1 MAKMPGIWRTRPKI
15 SEAELAEIAAERH
28 RTEERLAAIFGL
40 PFVST
45 EPDDLSDEM
54 PADQGPLSVDTAEP
68 EPAPEPEAPVARVE
82 RLRPGI
88 MVAGTRDLVGVMDV
102 VDDAPLSI
110 APDVPEAVVSTM
122 TPPTMTPA
130 PTTPAPA
137 QVAAS
142 EPTNVRKPRPVGAT
156 AAPKTAKPAAPKAA
170 TVTKTAASAPKA
182 APVTK
187 TAATA
192 ESSAAKAAP
201 AKPAAGKPA
210 TPKAA
215 TPKAATARPAKSAK
229 TKTGRAKAAPVPV
242 ASAASCPYCAVLLEP
257 EPASSRR
264 CAQCRQ
270 RIIVKR
276 VDGRKVFLA
285 EAVIPVFEAERRRV
299 ADGSRFAREAH
310 RWLRLAVVAGAPPE
324 RVEQRALAA
333 QARPSEDAVAAS
345 RALYLATV
353 EHAYQD
359 ARRAH
364 RWDEASRVR
373 RDQAMALYR
382 AAGVSEPPSEAILK
396 LHREAVAAELRGIAE
411 MVRDAELA
419 AATCCD
425 TCREDDH
432 RIVRI
437 SAELRAPSLP
447 HAGCPKGLCACH
459 WDLPMSHRATVQ
471 RYARRRANADSR
483 GARAKASPSA

>member
-15 SEAELAEIAAERH
+15 TEAELAEIAADRH

-40 PFVST
+40 PFVSS

-54 PADQGPLSVDTAEP
+54 PDDDGLLSVNTAES
-68 EPAPEPEAPVARVE
+68 EPAPEPEAPVAAAE
-82 RLRPGI
+82 RPRPGI
-88 MVAGTRDLVGVMDV
+88 MVAGTRDLVGVMAV
-102 VDDAPLSI
+102 VDEAPPSI
-110 APDVPEAVVSTM
+110 APDVPEAVA
-122 TPPTMTPA
+122 PTMTPA
-130 PTTPAPA
+130 PTTPAPT

-142 EPTNVRKPRPVGAT
+142 ATPNVREPRPVGGT
-156 AAPKTAKPAAPKAA
+156 AAPKAAKSPKPKAA
-170 TVTKTAASAPKA
+170 TVTKTAATPKA

-187 TAATA
+187 TPAT
-192 ESSAAKAAP
+192 AKAAP
-201 AKPAAGKPA
+201 V
-210 TPKAA
+210 KAA
-215 TPKAATARPAKSAK
+215 TPKAAPAKTATAKSAR
-229 TKTGRAKAAPVPV
+229 TKAARAKAAPVPV

-285 EAVIPVFEAERRRV
+285 EAVIPVFEAERRRI

>member
-1 MAKMPGIWRTRPKI
+1 
-15 SEAELAEIAAERH
+15 
-28 RTEERLAAIFGL
+28 
-40 PFVST
+40 V
-45 EPDDLSDEM
+45 
-54 PADQGPLSVDTAEP
+54 
-68 EPAPEPEAPVARVE
+68 
-82 RLRPGI
+82 
-88 MVAGTRDLVGVMDV
+88 
-102 VDDAPLSI
+102 
-110 APDVPEAVVSTM
+110 
-122 TPPTMTPA
+122 
-130 PTTPAPA
+130 
-137 QVAAS
+137 
-142 EPTNVRKPRPVGAT
+142 
-156 AAPKTAKPAAPKAA
+156 
-170 TVTKTAASAPKA
+170 
-182 APVTK
+182 
-187 TAATA
+187 
-192 ESSAAKAAP
+192 
-201 AKPAAGKPA
+201 
-210 TPKAA
+210 KAA
-215 TPKAATARPAKSAK
+215 TPKAAPAKTATAKSAR
-229 TKTGRAKAAPVPV
+229 TKAARAKAAPVPV

-285 EAVIPVFEAERRRV
+285 EAVIPVFEAERRRI

-471 RYARRRANADSR
+471 RYARRRANADAR

>member
-15 SEAELAEIAAERH
+15 SEEELEEIAAARH

-40 PFVST
+40 PFVSS
-45 EPDDLSDEM
+45 EPDDLSDDLADETLD
-54 PADQGPLSVDTAEP
+54 DQGPLAVDTAEP
-68 EPAPEPEAPVARVE
+68 EPAPEPEAPVAAAE
-82 RLRPGI
+82 RHRPGI
-88 MVAGTRDLVGVMDV
+88 IVAGSRDLVAVMAV
-102 VDDAPLSI
+102 VDEAPLPI
-110 APDVPEAVVSTM
+110 APDVPEAVAPAM
-122 TPPTMTPA
+122 TPE
-130 PTTPAPA
+130 PTTPAPPA
-137 QVAAS
+137 PTQVAAS
-142 EPTNVRKPRPVGAT
+142 VPTSVRQPRPAGA
-156 AAPKTAKPAAPKAA
+156 AATPKTAKTATPKAA
-170 TVTKTAASAPKA
+170 R
-182 APVTK
+182 VTK

-192 ESSAAKAAP
+192 EITAAKAAP
-201 AKPAAGKPA
+201 AKPAAAKPAAGKPA
-210 TPKAA
+210 TGKAA
-215 TPKAATARPAKSAK
+215 TPKAATAKPARPAR
-229 TKTGRAKAAPVPV
+229 TKAGRSTAAPVPV

-257 EPASSRR
+257 EPSSSRR

-285 EAVIPVFEAERRRV
+285 EAVIPVFEAERRRI

-324 RVEQRALAA
+324 RAEQRALAA

-359 ARRAH
+359 ARRAR

-382 AAGVSEPPSEAILK
+382 AAGVSAPPSEAILK

-411 MVRDAELA
+411 MVREAELA

-425 TCREDDH
+425 ACHDDDH

-447 HAGCPKGLCACH
+447 HAACPKGLCACH

-483 GARAKASPSA
+483 GVRAKTSPSA